1 MAHLKS
7 NGFVK
12 LDRGI
17 LDWEWYEDT
26 YTARLFFHCILKAN
40 WKPGVWK
47 GQPYKRGQFITSLP
61 ILAKEL
67 GCSVQNIRTALRHLT
82 LTGELTDK
90 ATNKYRI
97 ITVCNYDK
105 YQPVNSES
113 NSLESNRQSNSQP
126 NRQNVNQLTDI
137 QQAENGINK
146 PYNND
151 SVQMA
156 NSQPSTHSNRQNAN
170 QLTPDEEYKE
180 IKNKRRNNIYG
191 GFFEELWK
199 IYPRKKDKAS
209 AYKKYQARLNDG
221 YSENELLTAT
231 KAYAEECK
239 RNHTEERYIKQG
251 KSFFSSTTPFID
263 YLKAGEENAVQET
276 EAERQQRL
284 ADEYNAKYA
293 NRY

>member
-156 NSQPSTHSNRQNAN
+156 NSQSSTHSNRQNAN

-180 IKNKRRNNIYG
+180 M
-191 GFFEELWK
+191 L
-199 IYPRKKDKAS
+199 
-209 AYKKYQARLNDG
+209 
-221 YSENELLTAT
+221 
-231 KAYAEECK
+231 
-239 RNHTEERYIKQG
+239 
-251 KSFFSSTTPFID
+251 
-263 YLKAGEENAVQET
+263 
-276 EAERQQRL
+276 
-284 ADEYNAKYA
+284 
-293 NRY
+293 